1 MKKVRMNLGGQS
13 VEAEM
18 MVFKAIEEPWS
29 LYKLDDGTTLKVKI
43 VLSDV
48 YKIPIPDPLTG
59 LPQFIIRASNV
70 LSVDVADQPSKKEIH

>member
-18 MVFKAIEEPWS
+18 MLFKAIEEPWS

>member
-18 MVFKAIEEPWS
+18 MLFKAIEEPWS

-48 YKIPIPDPLTG
+48 YKIPIPEPLTG

>member
-1 MKKVRMNLGGQS
+1 MNLGGQS